1 MQITGKLF
9 KVFEGNQVT
18 DKFKK
23 REFVVEYA
31 ENTQYPE
38 FILFQLNQDKCSL
51 IDAFKVNDSIEVHF
65 NLTGRPWT
73 NKEGVTKY
81 FTNLVAWK
89 LNKADKTNPQSP
101 EEEPRSENSSDDDL
115 PF

>member
-1 MQITGKLF
+1 MQITGKLTEI
-9 KVFEGNQVT
+9 FEAKQLT
-18 DKFKK
+18 EKFRK

-38 FILFQLNQDKCSL
+38 YIKFELKQDKCDL
-51 IDAFKVNDSIEVHF
+51 IDGFKKNDFIEVHF
-65 NLTGRPWT
+65 NLTGKPWT
-73 NKEGVTKY
+73 NKEGVTSY

-89 LNKADKTNPQSP
+89 INKADNASQQSSD
-101 EEEPRSENSSDDDL
+101 EEPHIESSSDDDL

>member
-9 KVFEGNQVT
+9 EVFESKQVT
-18 DKFKK
+18 EKFKK

-38 FILFQLNQDKCSL
+38 YIKFQLNQDKCEL
-51 IDAFKVNDSIEVHF
+51 IDGFKINDPIEVHF
-65 NLTGRPWT
+65 NLTGKPWT
-73 NKEGVTKY
+73 NKDGLKTY

-89 LNKADKTNPQSP
+89 LNKAGNVNSQSS
-101 EEEPRSENSSDDDL
+101 EEEPHMESSSDDDL

>member
-1 MQITGKLF
+1 MQITGKLTEI
-9 KVFEGNQVT
+9 FEAKQINE
-18 DKFKK
+18 KFRK

-38 FILFQLNQDKCSL
+38 YIKFQLNQDKCEL
-51 IDAFKVNDSIEVHF
+51 IDGFKINDSIEVHF
-65 NLTGRPWT
+65 NLTGKPWT
-73 NKEGVTKY
+73 NKEGVKTY

-89 LNKADKTNPQSP
+89 LNKTENANPQSH
-101 EEEPRSENSSDDDL
+101 EEAPHLENSSDDDL